1 MGQPTEIASF
11 ISGQVE
17 ELIVSYK
24 TVPGASVLLTRV
36 EAYQLSR
43 RTREAAMLERDRD
56 YYARRASAELNQA
69 EQATV
74 PRVVQVHHQLAKA
87 YLDRIEADARVSSE
101 PRP

>member
-1 MGQPTEIASF
+1 
-11 ISGQVE
+11 
-17 ELIVSYK
+17 
-24 TVPGASVLLTRV
+24 
-36 EAYQLSR
+36 
-43 RTREAAMLERDRD
+43 MLERDRD